1 MNQSPWRFLSR
12 NRMLAAAA
20 AATLAAVLLGIVS
33 VQTLPFA
40 RMGWAALAGPDLQVV
55 QDVRKGLLDQEP
67 FRQALRRHERAAVQ
81 RHRRGGASAYQK
93 RHLVRVNLT
102 PFGLPA
108 FHDIFAVRI
117 RTDIVEGE
125 PYTSFLARPGV
136 VFHSNDA
143 PFFSRQCES
152 AACETAIYALVSVGR
167 TLLEWGVLTSFR
179 LNVTEMDETS
189 SVRLGR
195 EAISTAEWARQ
206 SRRLHEQGLGCSFS
220 TNAP

>member
-1 MNQSPWRFLSR
+1 
-12 NRMLAAAA
+12 MLATAA
-20 AATLAAVLLGIVS
+20 AATLAAVLVGIVS

-55 QDVRKGLLDQEP
+55 QDVRRGLLSQEP
-67 FRQALRRHERAAVQ
+67 FRQALRRHERTAVQ
-81 RHRRGGASAYQK
+81 RHQRGGASAYQK

-102 PFGLPA
+102 PFGLPG

-117 RTDIVEGE
+117 RTDIIEGT

-167 TLLEWGVLTSFR
+167 TLLEWGVLTSYR

-189 SVRLGR
+189 SAQLGR

-206 SRRLHEQGLGCSFS
+206 SHSLHEQGLGRSFS

>member
-1 MNQSPWRFLSR
+1 M
-12 NRMLAAAA
+12 
-20 AATLAAVLLGIVS
+20 ATLAAVLVGIVS

-55 QDVRKGLLDQEP
+55 QDVRRGLLAQEP
-67 FRQALRRHERAAVQ
+67 FQRMLQEHERATL
-81 RHRRGGASAYQK
+81 RRWRRSGDAARQE

-102 PFGLPA
+102 PFGLPG
-108 FHDIFAVRI
+108 FHDIFAVRV
-117 RTDIVEGE
+117 RTDIIEGE

-136 VFHSNDA
+136 IFDPEA
-143 PFFSRQCES
+143 AAFFSGQCGGPV
-152 AACETAIYALVSVGR
+152 CRGFIQALVKTGH
-167 TLLEWGVLTSFR
+167 TLLRWGVLTSYR

-189 SVRLGR
+189 SVQLGR

-206 SRRLHEQGLGCSFS
+206 SRRLHRQGIGRSFS